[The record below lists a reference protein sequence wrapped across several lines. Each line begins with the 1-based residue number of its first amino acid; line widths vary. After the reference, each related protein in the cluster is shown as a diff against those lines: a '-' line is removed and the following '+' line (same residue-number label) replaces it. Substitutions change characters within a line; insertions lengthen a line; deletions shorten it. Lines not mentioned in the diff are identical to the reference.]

1 MRWRTALLVAA
12 ALLVTQAAHASG
24 EHPWLALYGV
34 GGTYGMSDLNSEI
47 DAFNTTNAGSGVS
60 FPHVDNGMS
69 LGGAVGFETASQW
82 NFGFGMDRLE
92 AHTKAGDASGSLEYR
107 LGANGWRAFG
117 EYALAPVGRSGIYLG
132 GSIGFVQEKGHVIAS
147 TPGYE
152 PLKLSTSGS
161 APLFEG
167 YAGGNL
173 WLSSR
178 FAVTATAGYRYARLK
193 EFKVEDQTCLMSN
206 GEAMSLDFSGPTVR
220 IGFKLASSIISD

>member
-167 YAGGNL
+167 YAGGNW

-193 EFKVEDQTCLMSN
+193 EFKVEDQTFLMSN

>member
-1 MRWRTALLVAA
+1 MRWKTGLLVAA
-12 ALLVTQAAHASG
+12 ALLVTQGAHASV
-24 EHPWLALYGV
+24 EHPWLALYGG
-34 GGTYGMSDLNSEI
+34 GGTYGMSDLPAEI
-47 DAFNTTNAGSGVS
+47 DAFNTATAGSGVS

-92 AHTKAGDASGSLEYR
+92 AHTKAGDATGSLEYR
-107 LGANGWRAFG
+107 LGANAWRAFG
-117 EYALAPVGRSGIYLG
+117 EYALAPVGRSGIYVG
-132 GSIGFVQEKGHVIAS
+132 GSVGFVQEKGHIIVS

-152 PLKLSTSGS
+152 PIKVGTSGS

-167 YAGGNL
+167 YAGGNW

-193 EFKVEDQTCLMSN
+193 EFKVEDQTFLMSN
-206 GEAMSLDFSGPTVR
+206 GEAMSLNFSGPTVR
-220 IGFKLASSIISD
+220 IGLKLASTIISD

>member
-1 MRWRTALLVAA
+1 MRWKNALLVAA

-47 DAFNTTNAGSGVS
+47 DAFNTANAGSGVS

-69 LGGAVGFETASQW
+69 LGGAVGFESASQW

-92 AHTKAGDASGSLEYR
+92 AHTKAGDATGSLEYR
-107 LGANGWRAFG
+107 LGANAWRAFG

-132 GSIGFVQEKGHVIAS
+132 GSVGFVQEKGHIIVS
-147 TPGYE
+147 TQGYE
-152 PLKLSTSGS
+152 PLKGGTSGS

-167 YAGGNL
+167 YAGGNW

-193 EFKVEDQTCLMSN
+193 EFKVEDQTFLMSN
-206 GEAMSLDFSGPTVR
+206 GEAMSLNFSGPTVR
-220 IGFKLASSIISD
+220 IGLKLASTIISD